1 MVVHVKVPAM
11 ICFFVKLQ
19 NNLVWMLAVHGNVNQ
34 PTAFVALSFFNA
46 FFACCVPRHTFLLS
60 IEENMK
66 ENGKTKKKRNE
77 WIECKNALA
86 LLVMLMSCLIFFW
99 GRRGGLKFDF
109 AFEPH
114 PTIAP
119 PLSPTQFSSC
129 RHATKNGCILET
141 SIFGSSPF
149 LFAHSW
155 PTENTGCFAAHCFI
169 DLILCVNI
177 P

>member
-1 MVVHVKVPAM
+1 
-11 ICFFVKLQ
+11 
-19 NNLVWMLAVHGNVNQ
+19 ML
-34 PTAFVALSFFNA
+34 
-46 FFACCVPRHTFLLS
+46 FFAYCVPRHTFLLS
-60 IEENMK
+60 TEENMK

-86 LLVMLMSCLIFFW
+86 LLVMEILWFNNFFFLREE
-99 GRRGGLKFDF
+99 GRGLKFDF

-114 PTIAP
+114 PTTAP

-149 LFAHSW
+149 LFALSW
-155 PTENTGCFAAHCFI
+155 PTEIQAVLQPTVLLTWYYESIFRKHINFVTLEHYLHPSQSG
-169 DLILCVNI
+169 LCRVVS
-177 P
+177 PR